1 MNWLRSRVL
10 PVAGRNFAP
19 TGSMMHA
26 LFSEVRSKAATTSI
40 GIFQASI
47 RHYTRRLTKTT
58 GKGYNTHR
66 SNRAKEGLYHGKD
79 VRSGNSISHSH
90 TRSKR
95 KWYPNV
101 QNKRV
106 WSETLDDWVRFKMT
120 TCAMKKIDDYGGI
133 DNYIMSLDEP
143 SVQDSKYIT
152 KMRGIIASSMFHQG
166 MLSEKL
172 MRKMQYHKT
181 PPPPPVTTSETS
193 P

>member
-1 MNWLRSRVL
+1 MSELSFFSGHFNLRSWSYCT
-10 PVAGRNFAP
+10 PVRRNYYCYFLYLIV
-19 TGSMMHA
+19 
-26 LFSEVRSKAATTSI
+26 LFSFST
-40 GIFQASI
+40 
-47 RHYTRRLTKTT
+47 
-58 GKGYNTHR
+58 
-66 SNRAKEGLYHGKD
+66 GLYHGKD

>member
-1 MNWLRSRVL
+1 
-10 PVAGRNFAP
+10 
-19 TGSMMHA
+19 
-26 LFSEVRSKAATTSI
+26 
-40 GIFQASI
+40 
-47 RHYTRRLTKTT
+47 
-58 GKGYNTHR
+58 
-66 SNRAKEGLYHGKD
+66 
-79 VRSGNSISHSH
+79 
-90 TRSKR
+90 
-95 KWYPNV
+95 V